1 MKWTR
6 GSLNLSMGI
15 LLVVVGGVTAPQAH
29 SAVIDYKPLVIEV
42 KSNDRLVV
50 QGFEGTI
57 KVEGK
62 ASGSRELSIR
72 VKQENPAKMSA
83 EAKSVLDEWNFSL
96 QRKGDI
102 IEAAI
107 HSPQSKSSWAKLLMG
122 GVPQFYLEI
131 TAPSVPL
138 EISWRKGQVA
148 IENWSAPVSAHLLK
162 GNLRLHGGKGEA
174 TLRNSSGE
182 LSVVGREGNI
192 VVDCFNS
199 KVQLTNIK
207 GKIDLENFTGETRV
221 AELEGGLH
229 LVTTAGQV
237 KIDGLKGRLDFQNIR
252 ANLMIDKLSGELRG
266 QSGGG
271 SVTANVFGDAD
282 VRIQSKEGNI
292 NLTLPNSG
300 ASVNVATAEGQLVL
314 PAFLAVTRSPN
325 LKSSKGKLRGEVA
338 GSVFVRTTEG
348 NIRIK

>member
-15 LLVVVGGVTAPQAH
+15 LLVLVGGAETPQAH

-42 KSNDRLVV
+42 KPNDRLVV

-72 VKQENPAKMSA
+72 VKQENPAKMSS

-102 IEAAI
+102 IEASI
-107 HSPQSKSSWAKLLMG
+107 HSPQSKSNWSKLLMG

-131 TAPSVPL
+131 AAPPVPL

-148 IENWSAPVSAHLLK
+148 IGNWSAPVSAHLLK
-162 GNLRLHGGKGEA
+162 GGLRLHGGKGEA
-174 TLRNSSGE
+174 TLKNSSGE
-182 LSVVGREGNI
+182 LSVVEREGNI
-192 VVDCFNS
+192 LVDCFNS
-199 KVQLTNIK
+199 KVQLSNIK
-207 GKIDLENFTGETRV
+207 GKIDLENFTGETHV
-221 AELEGGLH
+221 AGLEGGLH
-229 LVTTAGQV
+229 LVTTAGQA
-237 KIDGLKGRLDFQNIR
+237 KIETLKGRLEFQNLR
-252 ANLMIDKLSGELRG
+252 ANLVIDKLSGELRG

-271 SVTANVFGDAD
+271 SVTANIFGDAD
-282 VRIQSKEGNI
+282 VRIQSKEGNV

-314 PAFLAVTRSPN
+314 PTFLAVTRSPN